1 MSSRLHPSWQVLASH
16 QTYEADRCVDV
27 FERPEGTF
35 GFRGVPQGPEDMG
48 AWTPV
53 RYYSGVEFATEE
65 ETIVAACEAVPWP
78 ASLAGR

>member
-1 MSSRLHPSWQVLASH
+1 
-16 QTYEADRCVDV
+16 
-27 FERPEGTF
+27 
-35 GFRGVPQGPEDMG
+35 MG